1 MLDTILQD
9 VNNTLHTHAIYIQN
23 GGIEIIT
30 IIFNFNTR
38 RAIYV
43 IVVYK
48 PPTTLIEIFLQL
60 FKKHLCKNST
70 LLPYNI
76 HRCFNVNML
85 ENTFIIKTI
94 TRLYATTSVC
104 FNFSKKHNNLQIT
117 I

>member
-9 VNNTLHTHAIYIQN
+9 LINTLHTHEIYNQN
-23 GGIEIIT
+23 EIEIT

-43 IVVYK
+43 IIVSK
-48 PPTTLIEIFLQL
+48 PPTTLIEISFNYL
-60 FKKHLCKNST
+60 KNIYT
-70 LLPYNI
+70 KVPHYCAI
-76 HRCFNVNML
+76 IFMGDFNVNML